1 MKLTFTCPECD
12 TLIQDSDIAMTEYS
26 GHWGFH
32 DLLTCP
38 KCPKCASA
46 KLTYGPLTEEMMAEA
61 LQVARDCAQG
71 CGLMELVAGPKAQA
85 RFVIQLLRALG
96 AKGRITDDG
105 LGFQSLPWDFR
116 KSEPGTTWRDWLLD
130 LARQK

>member
-26 GHWGFH
+26 GHWSFH

-38 KCPKCASA
+38 KCPKCA
-46 KLTYGPLTEEMMAEA
+46 KPTYGPLDEA
-61 LQVARDCAQG
+61 MVADALREADRPFRDGAAYSG
-71 CGLMELVAGPKAQA
+71 MA
-85 RFVIQLLRALG
+85 RFVLHLLREADENDRLYSG
-96 AKGRITDDG
+96 
-105 LGFQSLPWDFR
+105 
-116 KSEPGTTWRDWLLD
+116 PGGYNPASVNWRQRLLY